1 MTIVK
6 SQEKKFDKVDVMNK
20 HLDVKIDNMIKL
32 GKDLDGIIEDL
43 KISYDKFEKIMYSCG
58 TVDARFRYIYTH
70 NKLVDKLIVDIDNMK
85 YILSE
90 CDEFSN
96 YSISKIISLM
106 KFRNKIIGDP
116 IVVNVPESI
125 KEVGFC
131 YAGNSNI

>member
-43 KISYDKFEKIMYSCG
+43 KISYGKFKKIMYSCG
-58 TVDARFRYIYTH
+58 IVDARFRYIYTH

-90 CDEFSN
+90 CDEFSK

-125 KEVGFC
+125 K
-131 YAGNSNI
+131 